1 MKSDK
6 KFTGKKRKKEG
17 IDFSEESS
25 IEKKSID
32 NKYNIIRDNNP
43 NLENCK
49 IIKSINTDNENN
61 NNTIRNDTM
70 NNNILISKKEASN
83 DNNSSKLFT
92 FNKSPTFFKDTES
105 NENEAQNKNEIPSSK
120 TNNNLNEPKEKNI
133 LLKANQINNSIN
145 SRNQQTN
152 SAYSDNSED
161 SQSSSPQ
168 VAHRTQSKS
177 SNPKFKSHLSNS
189 RNTAFGL
196 KEISKRVMEI
206 IKQSGQTTYKAIS
219 DQIVNEINEKNTKD
233 DKKTKDEKNI
243 RRRIYDSLN
252 VMKSMK
258 LFHRDK
264 NSKTIM
270 WNYDQEF
277 DPLNEIE
284 NKNEGDDKNNE
295 CKEDSKN
302 IIELKKNI
310 KEKKEKCT
318 LLSKEL
324 KGLKNVLERNNRED
338 KNVEENN
345 KLYFPFIVIEFQ
357 NNKDP
362 KINIALNEDQ
372 TKAHLGF
379 DEAETMYGDLDM
391 VSKIGNHPNFS
402 KLNNNN
408 NNN

>member
-1 MKSDK
+1 
-6 KFTGKKRKKEG
+6 
-17 IDFSEESS
+17 
-25 IEKKSID
+25 
-32 NKYNIIRDNNP
+32 
-43 NLENCK
+43 
-49 IIKSINTDNENN
+49 
-61 NNTIRNDTM
+61 
-70 NNNILISKKEASN
+70 
-83 DNNSSKLFT
+83 
-92 FNKSPTFFKDTES
+92 
-105 NENEAQNKNEIPSSK
+105 
-120 TNNNLNEPKEKNI
+120 
-133 LLKANQINNSIN
+133 
-145 SRNQQTN
+145 
-152 SAYSDNSED
+152 
-161 SQSSSPQ
+161 
-168 VAHRTQSKS
+168 
-177 SNPKFKSHLSNS
+177 
-189 RNTAFGL
+189 
-196 KEISKRVMEI
+196 
-206 IKQSGQTTYKAIS
+206 
-219 DQIVNEINEKNTKD
+219 
-233 DKKTKDEKNI
+233 
-243 RRRIYDSLN
+243 
-252 VMKSMK
+252 MK

-391 VSKIGNHPNFS
+391 VSKIGNHPNFT
-402 KLNNNN
+402 KLNKNNNN
-408 NNN
+408 N

>member
-6 KFTGKKRKKEG
+6 KFIAKKRKK
-17 IDFSEESS
+17 DDNEEK
-25 IEKKSID
+25 ILEKKNID
-32 NKYNIIRDNNP
+32 YKINSENNINKKDIHNINPINN
-43 NLENCK
+43 NDYK
-49 IIKSINTDNENN
+49 NN
-61 NNTIRNDTM
+61 NNIKNDTE
-70 NNNILISKKEASN
+70 NNNILISKKDDSN
-83 DNNSSKLFT
+83 NNNSSKLFT
-92 FNKSPTFFKDTES
+92 FNKSYTFKKDSEANEIETE
-105 NENEAQNKNEIPSSK
+105 NKNENSNSK
-120 TNNNLNEPKEKNI
+120 INNNSNKN
-133 LLKANQINNSIN
+133 NQNNNSMT
-145 SRNQQTN
+145 SRNHQSN
-152 SAYSDNSED
+152 SAYSENSED
-161 SQSSSPQ
+161 SNSNSPQ
-168 VAHRTQSKS
+168 VSRRIQSKS
-177 SNPKFKSHLSNS
+177 SNQKSHLQNS

-206 IKQSGQTTYKAIS
+206 IKQSGQTTYRAIS
-219 DQIVNEINEKNTKD
+219 DQIVNEINEKSL
-233 DKKTKDEKNI
+233 KDEKNI

-284 NKNEGDDKNNE
+284 NKNEGDEKNNE

-302 IIELKKNI
+302 IIELKKVI
-310 KEKKEKCT
+310 KDKKEKCA

-324 KGLKNVLERNNRED
+324 RGLKNVLERNNKED
-338 KNVEENN
+338 ENIIEKN

-362 KINIALNEDQ
+362 KINIALNENQ

-379 DEAETMYGDLDM
+379 DEADAMYGDLDM
-391 VSKIGNHPNFS
+391 VSKIGNHPNFA
-402 KLNNNN
+402 K
-408 NNN
+408 

>member
-1 MKSDK
+1 MKSEK
-6 KFTGKKRKKEG
+6 KFTGKKRKKE
-17 IDFSEESS
+17 DKEHSDENS
-25 IEKKSID
+25 IEKNSID
-32 NKYNIIRDNNP
+32 NKNNINRDNNL
-43 NLENCK
+43 NIENCK
-49 IIKSINTDNENN
+49 IIKNIINENN

-70 NNNILISKKEASN
+70 NNNIFISKQETSN
-83 DNNSSKLFT
+83 DNNSKLFT
-92 FNKSPTFFKDTES
+92 FNKSPTFYKENEF

-120 TNNNLNEPKEKNI
+120 INNIINDSKEKNI
-133 LLKANQINNSIN
+133 QLKANSINNTIN

-161 SQSSSPQ
+161 SQSSIPH
-168 VAHRTQSKS
+168 VAHRQQSKS

-264 NSKTIM
+264 NSKNIM

-277 DPLNEIE
+277 DPLNEID
-284 NKNEGDDKNNE
+284 NKNEGDEKNNE

-338 KNVEENN
+338 KNVEEIN

-402 KLNNNN
+402 KLD
-408 NNN
+408 

>member
-1 MKSDK
+1 MKNEK
-6 KFTGKKRKKEG
+6 KYLGKKMKK
-17 IDFSEESS
+17 DDNDNSENS
-25 IEKKSID
+25 
-32 NKYNIIRDNNP
+32 
-43 NLENCK
+43 
-49 IIKSINTDNENN
+49 NN
-61 NNTIRNDTM
+61 NNNLINEDNNFLNLIKQNENKNNNTVKNDTT
-70 NNNILISKKEASN
+70 NNNILISKN
-83 DNNSSKLFT
+83 DTNNCNSPQVFT
-92 FNKSPTFFKDTES
+92 L
-105 NENEAQNKNEIPSSK
+105 NKNFSFMKETETNEIEVKNKNGNSK
-120 TNNNLNEPKEKNI
+120 SNNDTKENIIKPKNI
-133 LLKANQINNSIN
+133 LNNKAISKNKQNI
-145 SRNQQTN
+145 
-152 SAYSDNSED
+152 SAYSENSED
-161 SQSSSPQ
+161 SESNSSKNE
-168 VAHRTQSKS
+168 HHKLSKS
-177 SNPKFKSHLSNS
+177 SNPKFKSHLQNS

-219 DQIVNEINEKNTKD
+219 DQIVNEINEKSL
-233 DKKTKDEKNI
+233 KDEKNI

-284 NKNEGDDKNNE
+284 NKTDYDEKNNE

-302 IIELKKNI
+302 IIELKKAI

-318 LLSKEL
+318 LLNEEL

-338 KNVEENN
+338 ANIPENN

-357 NNKDP
+357 NNKEN

-379 DEAETMYGDLDM
+379 DEAEAMYGDLDM

-402 KLNNNN
+402 K
-408 NNN
+408 